1 MEIPQF
7 VREDIERV
15 RNYVEK
21 VRNVDD
27 VEFQLWRDEHG
38 IYHAKFKYGR
48 EATGTMYQAVYGA
61 IANVLTP
68 LEDL

>member
-1 MEIPQF
+1 MEITPF
-7 VREDIERV
+7 IRDNIERV

-21 VRNVDD
+21 VRGVDD
-27 VEFQLWRDEHG
+27 AEFRLWRDEHG

-48 EATGTMYQAVYGA
+48 EAEGTIYHAIYGA
-61 IANVLTP
+61 IANVLMP